1 MTRSMRVLKSKIRL
15 LNMHTRINSQM
26 AAAVLGLLA
35 STSLT
40 FAQNLVQNGNFD
52 STTGGSSGHV
62 GVNGF
67 SLDNWTAVRLGGS
80 GNSGSTSF
88 ALVGTMPDVSQN
100 GGGISSAY
108 GAPASTGSNN
118 LKLWGNDL
126 PGSPTGGNVAIVEA
140 DWGWV
145 KTELQQT
152 ITGLVQNTQ
161 YTLTFDW
168 AAGQQYN
175 YNGNTQTRWNVRL
188 DGESYSTGYANVASH
203 GFVGWDSG
211 TFTFTYTGT
220 SGSAVLGFLA
230 EGIGGSLPPFA
241 LLDNVQLTPVPEPS
255 QYAAALG
262 GLVLVAGVARR
273 LRAVQAK

>member
-1 MTRSMRVLKSKIRL
+1 MTYL
-15 LNMHTRINSQM
+15 RINSQT
-26 AAAVLGLLA
+26 AVVALALLA
-35 STSLT
+35 TSSL
-40 FAQNLVQNGNFD
+40 ALGQNLVLNGDFE

-67 SLDNWTAVRLGGS
+67 SLDNWTAVRLAGS

-88 ALVGTMPDVSQN
+88 ALVGTMPNVSQN
-100 GGGISSAY
+100 GVGISSAY

-126 PGSPTGGNVAIVEA
+126 PGSPTGGNVALVEA

-161 YTLTFDW
+161 YTVTFDW

-175 YNGNTQTRWNVRL
+175 YNGNTETRWNVRL
-188 DGESYSTGYANVASH
+188 DNEMYSTSYANVLEH
-203 GFVGWDSG
+203 QFVGWDSG

-241 LLDNVQLTPVPEPS
+241 LLDNVQLNAVPEPS

-262 GLVLVAGVARR
+262 GLALVAGVARR
-273 LRAVQAK
+273 LRAAQAK